1 MPLSLLQAA
10 LLTLRETLSA
20 VKHDTAAIRTDIVT
34 AANPAQQRSA
44 QQSAQLRHALEEDLR
59 LLVYGTDTM
68 QLMLRMGQYYTALY
82 AGRDD
87 RAALLWRQIDT
98 LEQRLEQY
106 YMPLTFSTDCLD
118 LISNDALTRTQL
130 REVIARCRKIR
141 IDQHWED
148 AVC

>member
-1 MPLSLLQAA
+1 MTARPIRYQRQVSDRNGKIFYTSITSLSHI
-10 LLTLRETLSA
+10 S
-20 VKHDTAAIRTDIVT
+20 K
-34 AANPAQQRSA
+34 
-44 QQSAQLRHALEEDLR
+44 DLR

-82 AGRDD
+82 AGSDD

-130 REVIARCRKIR
+130 REVIARCRKFR